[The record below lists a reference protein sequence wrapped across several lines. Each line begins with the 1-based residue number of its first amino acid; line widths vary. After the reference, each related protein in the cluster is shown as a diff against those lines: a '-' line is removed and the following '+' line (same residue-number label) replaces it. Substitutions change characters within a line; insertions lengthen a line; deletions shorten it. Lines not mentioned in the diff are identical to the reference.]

1 MEKIQLQE
9 EKQFNF
15 VTLYLKG
22 ICVSTI
28 ISLILIL
35 ILAALLTFTPIKESI
50 INPAIIFIS
59 MFSILISSFMIGK
72 KIKKKGILSGTIFG
86 LVFMLLLYL
95 ISSFINMQFSLNTQS
110 ILMIGL
116 GILGGTIGGI
126 LGVNVK

>member
-35 ILAALLTFTPIKESI
+35 ILAALLTFTPIKEKRNIKWNYIWTCFYVIVISDF
-50 INPAIIFIS
+50 IF
-59 MFSILISSFMIGK
+59 
-72 KIKKKGILSGTIFG
+72 
-86 LVFMLLLYL
+86 Y
-95 ISSFINMQFSLNTQS
+95 
-110 ILMIGL
+110 
-116 GILGGTIGGI
+116 
-126 LGVNVK
+126 